1 MFLGA
6 LVRVFRRPASTLL
19 ALAIA
24 TLTLLLTTLLP
35 NAALIAALLREP
47 HATAG
52 ETLAIIVSLLGS
64 IATNMSTTGAIAL
77 VAIAVLLG
85 VNVAMLVYFLGHRI
99 AVVRQ
104 SGIATGLFG
113 IIVGLLGVGCA
124 ACGSLLLFG
133 GLSVIGAA
141 GILALLPFGGEELAF
156 AGAALLLLSTYLTAR
171 HIENPLVCRVE
182 P

>member
-6 LVRVFRRPASTLL
+6 LVRVFRRPVYTLL

-24 TLTLLLTTLLP
+24 AVTLLLTILLP
-35 NAALIAALLREP
+35 NAALIEALLREP
-47 HATAG
+47 RATVG
-52 ETLAIIVSLLGS
+52 EMLAIIVGLLGS
-64 IATNMSTTGAIAL
+64 IATNMSTAGAVAL
-77 VAIAVLLG
+77 ALIAVLLG
-85 VNVAMLVYFLGHRI
+85 VNVAMLAYFLGHRI
-99 AVVRQ
+99 AAVRQ

-113 IIVGLLGVGCA
+113 IIIGLLGVGCA

-141 GILALLPFGGEELAF
+141 GILTLLPFGGEELAF
-156 AGAALLLLSTYLTAR
+156 AGAALLLLSAYLTAR